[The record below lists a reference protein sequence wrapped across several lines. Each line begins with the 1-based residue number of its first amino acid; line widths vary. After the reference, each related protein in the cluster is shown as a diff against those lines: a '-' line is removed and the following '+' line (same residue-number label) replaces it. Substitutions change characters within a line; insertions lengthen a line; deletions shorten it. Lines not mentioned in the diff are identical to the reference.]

1 MSAERRQAIERE
13 LLGIERLRLHG
24 VATWDD
30 ERRAHMLRRELAQI
44 EHEAS
49 PLTTLHP
56 THAAEL
62 AHVQA
67 ASAPDKPRRFA
78 RAVAVLRSV
87 AAEERDEAQRSDS
100 YARLRGRTPEQRR
113 TFAEMAAEERDCAAE
128 CEAAAE
134 LLEAAESEER

>member
-1 MSAERRQAIERE
+1 
-13 LLGIERLRLHG
+13 
-24 VATWDD
+24 
-30 ERRAHMLRRELAQI
+30 MLRRELAQI

-67 ASAPDKPRRFA
+67 AAPDKPRRFA
-78 RAVAVLRSV
+78 RAVEVLREHADGIV
-87 AAEERDEAQRSDS
+87 RPDPDTWAEWSPEDRVRWTAS
-100 YARLRGRTPEQRR
+100 ART
-113 TFAEMAAEERDCAAE
+113 MIAE